1 MRLFGL
7 TSRSL
12 SCLVL
17 SLMFEQR
24 VRSWKELPIRWADFG
39 ALHRN
44 ELSGALGGLTRVR
57 RFCQDDAHIFC
68 TPEQVCQARVIFII
82 FFLISHRILDQ
93 HVCVQRW
100 VV

>member
-1 MRLFGL
+1 
-7 TSRSL
+7 
-12 SCLVL
+12 
-17 SLMFEQR
+17 MFEQR

-68 TPEQVCQARVIFII
+68 TPKQVCWACVSLYVMGCVRV
-82 FFLISHRILDQ
+82 SPTSP
-93 HVCVQRW
+93 HV
-100 VV
+100 VVWTWRRHWAGGGGVL